1 MIEKSMN
8 LASRM
13 TFTPKE
19 LKLMRIGHNLKA
31 CAGSRGGRRGE
42 GVASGARVAKEGR
55 LLPPVEL
62 ELGGGTGSLF

>member
-19 LKLMRIGHNLKA
+19 LKLIRIGHNLKA
-31 CAGSRGGRRGE
+31 CAGGRGGCGGE
-42 GVASGARVAKEGR
+42 GVASGAGVAEEGR
-55 LLPPVEL
+55 LLLVEL